1 MTVKIVPKKNQ
12 PEKAK
17 NDEIKDL
24 QKKDD
29 LNQIITHDLK
39 DKGTI
44 IDKNK
49 NIPDI
54 NFKNQNVDDSLS
66 DNYDEEG
73 ILGLVRKKLKTK

>member
-12 PEKAK
+12 PENEKK
-17 NDEIKDL
+17 DENKDS

-49 NIPDI
+49 KIPDI
-54 NFKNQNVDDSLS
+54 TLNNKNVDDSLS

-73 ILGLVRKKLKTK
+73 ILGLVTKKLKTK